1 MATLAQGFEAAWPR
15 ILELIEDSERSR
27 RALHR
32 DIFRSKDP
40 GAAQIKHLICTRHN
54 LNSCNKVIVIKF
66 DKLYYSES
74 KLFNLKHKLCNNNM
88 PPPSASVAQR
98 LPRPATK

>member
-32 DIFRSKDP
+32 DMFRSKDP
-40 GAAQIKHLICTRHN
+40 ETSQTAYSNDPRHTHV
-54 LNSCNKVIVIKF
+54 L
-66 DKLYYSES
+66 
-74 KLFNLKHKLCNNNM
+74 
-88 PPPSASVAQR
+88 
-98 LPRPATK
+98 